1 MWNNLSKA
9 QQITAGGGVAALVA
23 GFLPWYSVGDEFFA
37 VSVKGTDLTFGWMG
51 MVLFLAAAA
60 LTIAPAFGKNVGT
73 DQIQGEQI
81 AIIAAALG
89 SLMWLYRLID
99 TPFGIGRGY
108 GLFVALAA
116 GAAVTAGVVM
126 NMKDKGIAMPT
137 TANFTSNNT
146 ETNAT
151 TPMTPAAAPMA
162 PPVVQ
167 QAPVAPPVVQQA
179 PVAPPVVQQA
189 PVAPPV
195 VYPAVAPTPAN
206 DTPGHIEF

>member
-51 MVLFLAAAA
+51 MVLFLAAVA

-151 TPMTPAAAPMA
+151 TPMSPAAAPMA
-162 PPVVQ
+162 
-167 QAPVAPPVVQQA
+167 APA

>member
-73 DQIQGEQI
+73 DQIKGEQI

-137 TANFTSNNT
+137 TANFTNNNT

-151 TPMTPAAAPMA
+151 TTMTPAAAPMA
-162 PPVVQ
+162 
-167 QAPVAPPVVQQA
+167 APA